1 MTMTLPPGVGCGC
14 GVCACA
20 AKEAPSNK
28 AGIARL
34 SMCPPQ
40 ARPCSVPVRKAQ
52 PRPPRC
58 EKHGAAP
65 PGLSESAAPP
75 YGRRLSGGDYFLRDK
90 RSIARRRRSRASSVD
105 QVSAHREA
113 SWLASSRTRCATGA
127 RSPLLTVANAEPG
140 RAPSSIAR
148 ATARCSRRSA
158 GDSSCKSPTDSAS
171 SGENRRPSSAQGF
184 QHDRRQADAQLH
196 LVEPDAE
203 IGRRPDAHVGL
214 QRQHAPAG
222 DRVPVHRRHDRNG
235 QLEDAQ
241 HRPREARH
249 ERAHRLLVERV
260 QRRKVEPR
268 GEEPL
273 VAGDDQRPRA
283 RGERLVEQRLHS
295 LEPRRADGVGLPGPH
310 PQHHRLAD
318 PFELHA
324 RPLRRRAECVEPRSP
339 GRLQLVRPSS
349 DTTGH
354 RPRRIL
360 RRPAPQGGTMTRRI
374 ALLLVAVSLAAAP
387 RAQARITRIV
397 YTTTPAFGGQSFG
410 NVGTFDKL
418 VGTAF
423 GEVDPRDPRN
433 AIIQDIELAPRNARG
448 MVEYSA
454 DLYLIKPHDMTKG
467 NRILFYNVHNRGNKG
482 GLNTFNLGV
491 QGSPT
496 CGQNDPVGAGDGFL
510 QNAGFTIIWSGW
522 QPDVLPGNCR
532 MTAKVPVARNRDGSS
547 ITGTV
552 RSELKLGPGASAAVT
567 VLSVSSGHFT
577 GLTHAPYATV
587 STDNRKPL
595 ADGFVPTLTKRL
607 HVNDP
612 RVPVPNDQWFFASS
626 CTGAGG
632 VVASAT
638 QICLPAGF
646 QPGVLYELIYR
657 AKDPTVLALGWAGM
671 RDLISFFKHAR
682 QDDAGTANP
691 LFVEPQAGDRDEDDD
706 DGEGDDEGGRRERAG
721 TLAVFEGSS
730 QSGRSMRTFLHL
742 GFNED
747 ERGRIVFEG
756 AYPHIGGGRLP
767 MNTRFSAPGRAWG
780 YTVDHLYPAYEF
792 PFTYQTVHDPL
803 THQTDGIL
811 RRCRRTHTCP
821 KIFHVATALEIWEGR
836 QSLGFTDP
844 LGKRDLPDAKNT
856 RSYIMASTQ
865 HGSAAFNPVSGPAFG
880 DCEQQTNPNPQAET
894 MRALWVAFTDW
905 VKDGKEPPPS
915 TKPRIDDGTFVPPE
929 KVSFPAMPANSYA

>member
-1 MTMTLPPGVGCGC
+1 
-14 GVCACA
+14 
-20 AKEAPSNK
+20 
-28 AGIARL
+28 
-34 SMCPPQ
+34 
-40 ARPCSVPVRKAQ
+40 
-52 PRPPRC
+52 
-58 EKHGAAP
+58 
-65 PGLSESAAPP
+65 
-75 YGRRLSGGDYFLRDK
+75 
-90 RSIARRRRSRASSVD
+90 
-105 QVSAHREA
+105 
-113 SWLASSRTRCATGA
+113 
-127 RSPLLTVANAEPG
+127 
-140 RAPSSIAR
+140 
-148 ATARCSRRSA
+148 
-158 GDSSCKSPTDSAS
+158 
-171 SGENRRPSSAQGF
+171 
-184 QHDRRQADAQLH
+184 
-196 LVEPDAE
+196 
-203 IGRRPDAHVGL
+203 
-214 QRQHAPAG
+214 
-222 DRVPVHRRHDRNG
+222 
-235 QLEDAQ
+235 
-241 HRPREARH
+241 
-249 ERAHRLLVERV
+249 
-260 QRRKVEPR
+260 
-268 GEEPL
+268 
-273 VAGDDQRPRA
+273 
-283 RGERLVEQRLHS
+283 
-295 LEPRRADGVGLPGPH
+295 
-310 PQHHRLAD
+310 
-318 PFELHA
+318 
-324 RPLRRRAECVEPRSP
+324 
-339 GRLQLVRPSS
+339 
-349 DTTGH
+349 
-354 RPRRIL
+354 
-360 RRPAPQGGTMTRRI
+360 MTRRI

-567 VLSVSSGHFT
+567 VLNVSSGHFT

-706 DGEGDDEGGRRERAG
+706 DGDEGDDEGGRRERAG

-856 RSYIMASTQ
+856 RSYIMVSTQ

-929 KVSFPAMPANSYA
+929 KVSFPAIPANSYANLSPDGPAAPTKRPAVRWQKVATPLHVLDYGPLFNGLDETGVITTEPPKVGKDTYGVRVPQVDADGNDLGGIRDVTVQAPLGTYTGWNMGAPPASPGAPGRFEDGLCSLSGSYIPFAQTRAERVPGDSRRSLEERYPTHQDYVNAVTAAANRLVQQRFLLQADADRLFQQAANGIIRK